1 MIPKQIRSILK
12 LAFLLGLLYLAS
24 AIYSPSHLV
33 SAAYSV
39 FNFLTLIC
47 VVEFVADV
55 YHDPPDWIQCLIHFR
70 FISLLLLAAVLAVL
84 PFRPGIVLTHVE
96 AAGIRLL
103 GGPVA
108 PLPLVAPVIAI
119 ISAYNYLHGLESKV
133 RSVFFFMVGLI
144 ATLVTQARGSELALF
159 LSLVILGAGWA
170 RTSKRSMYF
179 FLSTLLIF
187 TPLFSGAAAVIGGDR
202 VWSVFNRGQ
211 SAEGIAS
218 ASGRSEDWKFVIQYC
233 STHPQ
238 GMGYVAGFRN
248 LFKEHYVL
256 GVQLFAERIG
266 NAHNT
271 YMQTLADAG
280 WLALGVYLV
289 LLVKIILLGWRL
301 AKKKSLLAVA
311 SDSRPC
317 QALRCSLILLA
328 FCLAVGMDGADCCV
342 PLRAPYYLQNITIAI
357 ILGISARMLAASS
370 ARNIGSFR

>member
-1 MIPKQIRSILK
+1 
-12 LAFLLGLLYLAS
+12 
-24 AIYSPSHLV
+24 
-33 SAAYSV
+33 
-39 FNFLTLIC
+39 
-47 VVEFVADV
+47 
-55 YHDPPDWIQCLIHFR
+55 
-70 FISLLLLAAVLAVL
+70 
-84 PFRPGIVLTHVE
+84 
-96 AAGIRLL
+96 
-103 GGPVA
+103 
-108 PLPLVAPVIAI
+108 
-119 ISAYNYLHGLESKV
+119 
-133 RSVFFFMVGLI
+133 
-144 ATLVTQARGSELALF
+144 
-159 LSLVILGAGWA
+159 
-170 RTSKRSMYF
+170 
-179 FLSTLLIF
+179 
-187 TPLFSGAAAVIGGDR
+187 
-202 VWSVFNRGQ
+202 VFNRGQ

-317 QALRCSLILLA
+317 QALRCSLILLV